1 MLRRVTF
8 LFLAVI
14 FILVGCA
21 DGENE
26 IVVDKWKQSPLF
38 ESGGYSMIGVKDKIG
53 FIYDNSELIRFYPN
67 KENKYMWHIWFED
80 TATEHEKFTVK
91 AIHQDDN
98 EQITLIDNVSLSDSP
113 NNGADI
119 HLPSN
124 MSFPKSGMW
133 KLECF
138 LDGVLFETI
147 YVKVHEE

>member
-67 KENKYMWHIWFED
+67 KENKYI
-80 TATEHEKFTVK
+80 KYK
-91 AIHQDDN
+91 
-98 EQITLIDNVSLSDSP
+98 IDNDKLCTIFFTSGTTGANKGVMLSQK
-113 NNGADI
+113 NIACN
-119 HLPSN
+119 
-124 MSFPKSGMW
+124 KS
-133 KLECF
+133 
-138 LDGVLFETI
+138 
-147 YVKVHEE
+147 